1 MNNYRTKDGQDL
13 KPSHR
18 VNAVRDGT
26 STYKLEFRDLIGE
39 EDDGVYEI
47 TATNDEGNYLCSMY
61 GNPDSTL
68 GLFFNLFKYFLA
80 SLPLPLPLQ

>member
-1 MNNYRTKDGQDL
+1 MFYSTICRKKDGADL

-18 VNAVRDGT
+18 INAVRDGH

-47 TATNDEGNYLCSMY
+47 TATNDEGNTNHLLSLSANIVSISFAFNFCMY
-61 GNPDSTL
+61 KITDKT
-68 GLFFNLFKYFLA
+68 
-80 SLPLPLPLQ
+80 

>member
-1 MNNYRTKDGQDL
+1 M

-18 VNAVRDGT
+18 INAVRDGQ

-47 TATNDEGNYLCSMY
+47 TATNDEGNYHEWDTVQIEIEKNF
-61 GNPDSTL
+61 GAEGIGKIVVFVFRNII
-68 GLFFNLFKYFLA
+68 
-80 SLPLPLPLQ
+80 